1 MKRKGSIYFSKK
13 IPQDPAKALWQ
24 TYIIFSLMDPVS
36 IFLWYLRRRA
46 VRSGCCHWETS
57 TVKGG
62 ILMAHWME
70 RIRCESSM
78 RNMDRRVWKRILW
91 REPIP
96 GIIRRY
102 LRDLLEINML
112 LIRCPVTASMWQ
124 PGRMP
129 DWIVSYRGIL
139 HRDMR
144 RPTGHAYIRIGDSS
158 ILRISVTI

>member
-24 TYIIFSLMDPVS
+24 TYIIFSLTDPIL
-36 IFLWYLRRRA
+36 IFPWYSPRRA
-46 VRSGCCHWETS
+46 VRSGCCHWEIS
-57 TVKGG
+57 TVKDG
-62 ILMAHWME
+62 ILTVRWME
-70 RIRCESSM
+70 RIMQESSM
-78 RNMDRRVWKRILW
+78 RNMDRRMWKRILW

-124 PGRMP
+124 PGVMP

-139 HRDMR
+139 RRDMQH
-144 RPTGHAYIRIGDSS
+144 PTGHAYIRIGDSS

>member
-24 TYIIFSLMDPVS
+24 TYIIFSLTDPIL
-36 IFLWYLRRRA
+36 IFPWYSPRRA
-46 VRSGCCHWETS
+46 VRSGWLS
-57 TVKGG
+57 LGDIDSKGRHSYG
-62 ILMAHWME
+62 PLDGENQA
-70 RIRCESSM
+70 RIVYAEYGPQ
-78 RNMDRRVWKRILW
+78 DVEEDPLAGA
-91 REPIP
+91 IP

-124 PGRMP
+124 PGVMP

-139 HRDMR
+139 RRDMQH
-144 RPTGHAYIRIGDSS
+144 PTGHAYIRIGDSS